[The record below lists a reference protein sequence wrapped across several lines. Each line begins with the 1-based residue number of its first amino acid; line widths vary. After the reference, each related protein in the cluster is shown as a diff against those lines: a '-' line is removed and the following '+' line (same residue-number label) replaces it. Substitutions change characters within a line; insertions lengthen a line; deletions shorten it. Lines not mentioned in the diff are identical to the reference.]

1 MVPTQS
7 TSLIGSR
14 LIDFSLYWNWCRW
27 FSVLLLCKSNSY
39 VLEMMNDEGL
49 GMECTSQFLL
59 FFRENE
65 NSRKYAHAL
74 FLDICHH
81 KNNITYMHNTFWH
94 LHIWIFQTETFLVI
108 LRKRWTS
115 SNILL
120 YVSFFFIHTKKI
132 NRMMGFFPIFIKV
145 FFFVIADVLQNCVEM
160 WILKMQIFFFNPRPF
175 FIISI

>member
-39 VLEMMNDEGL
+39 VLEMMNDEVL
-49 GMECTSQFLL
+49 GMECTSLFLL
-59 FFRENE
+59 FFSWKWKFEKVR
-65 NSRKYAHAL
+65 SCSFFRYMPPHKQYYVHAQHVL
-74 FLDICHH
+74 TFTYLDFSDGNVSC
-81 KNNITYMHNTFWH
+81 N
-94 LHIWIFQTETFLVI
+94 LTETV
-108 LRKRWTS
+108 
-115 SNILL
+115 NIFK
-120 YVSFFFIHTKKI
+120 YFTICIFFFIHTKKI

>member
-39 VLEMMNDEGL
+39 VLEMMNDEVL
-49 GMECTSQFLL
+49 GMECTSLFLL

-81 KNNITYMHNTFWH
+81 TNNITYMHNTFWH

-120 YVSFFFIHTKKI
+120 YVSFFLF
-132 NRMMGFFPIFIKV
+132 
-145 FFFVIADVLQNCVEM
+145 
-160 WILKMQIFFFNPRPF
+160 ILKKLIEWWVFYQ
-175 FIISI
+175 SS